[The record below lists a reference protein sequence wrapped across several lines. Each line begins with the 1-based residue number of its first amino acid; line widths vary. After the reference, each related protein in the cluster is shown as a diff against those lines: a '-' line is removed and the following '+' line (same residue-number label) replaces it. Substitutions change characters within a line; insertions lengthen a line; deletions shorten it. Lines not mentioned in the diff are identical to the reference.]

1 MASEITNP
9 QRALVSLNVL
19 SKNVWNLRASTGEIQ
34 CEAMLTGL
42 DQSNDT
48 TNYKLFI
55 DKLGLWDVYFKL
67 LHLLQSYLGSQQKR
81 ASVS

>member
-19 SKNVWNLRASTGEIQ
+19 SKNILNLRASTGEIQ

-55 DKLGLWDVYFKL
+55 DKHGMFTLNYFT
-67 LHLLQSYLGSQQKR
+67 YFR
-81 ASVS
+81 VI